1 MCGGAFGL
9 DGKAIPLA
17 LVSRQQPFILG
28 VYTDTTTALTAPT
41 TGFNL
46 DYTQVCINTDI
57 GSFADHTF
65 TRFHASRHAGDENNE
80 DLA

>member
-41 TGFNL
+41 TGFSL
-46 DYTQVCINTDI
+46 DYTQVCSDTDI
-57 GSFADHTF
+57 GSFA
-65 TRFHASRHAGDENNE
+65 
-80 DLA
+80 